1 MSLLTQIYTQKA
13 KYRTNQGRLTKA
25 QGTLRDLYSSRSSA
39 VRKFKAY
46 QEGDYATATSALTKA
61 QEAYTESV
69 DAFDIEKQNLTTKVQ
84 SFVDTYKLGIGSA
97 GGVRSRGG
105 TRVASADD
113 LPEVINLEDYMGE
126 GGQEKFNEI
135 ATSYYKSRVAEFNK
149 DERASREYYGYMNVV
164 ASGGAGSMM
173 STLYERAKPYI
184 EQFERTVTKPYETLV
199 SDVEDIGA
207 FAGEEGAY
215 GKAYANVESMAD
227 TLSTRRGEYE
237 SAAKQLRS
245 YYDVVYGTEGLNAQI
260 KSQIQALQGFRS
272 GMTSAQAAQAEAER
286 MYGVSNEQRKR
297 GTRASA
303 QRRSALTSRSSYA

>member
-61 QEAYTESV
+61 QEAYTGAV
-69 DAFDIEKQNLTTKVQ
+69 DAFDIEKGNLTTKVQ
-84 SFVDTYKLGIGSA
+84 NFVDTYKTGIGSA
-97 GGVRSRGG
+97 GGRSRGG

-135 ATSYYKSRVAEFNK
+135 ATNYYKSRVAEFNK

-184 EQFERTVTKPYETLV
+184 AQFERTVTKPYETLV
-199 SDVEDIGA
+199 SDVEDISA
-207 FAGEEGAY
+207 FTGGEGAY
-215 GKAYANVESMAD
+215 GKAYANVESMAG

-245 YYDVVYGTEGLNAQI
+245 YYDVVYGTEGINNQI
-260 KSQIQALQGFRS
+260 RSQFEAMRGFQR
-272 GMTSAQAAQAEAER
+272 GMTSAQTAQAEAER

-297 GTRASA
+297 GTRRSA

>member
-25 QGTLRDLYSSRSSA
+25 QGTLRNLYSSRSGA

-46 QEGDYATATSALTKA
+46 QEGDYATASSALTDA
-61 QEAYTESV
+61 QEAYTGAV
-69 DAFDIEKQNLTTKVQ
+69 DAFDIEKANLTTKVQ
-84 SFVDTYKLGIGSA
+84 NFVDTYKTGIGSA
-97 GGVRSRGG
+97 GGRSRGG
-105 TRVASADD
+105 TRLAAGSDE
-113 LPEVINLEDYMGE
+113 PETINLEDYMGE

-135 ATSYYKSRVAEFNK
+135 AKSYYKSRVAEFNK
-149 DERASREYYGYMNVV
+149 DERASREYYNYMNIV

-173 STLYERAKPYI
+173 STIYERAKPYI

-207 FAGEEGAY
+207 FVGEEGAY
-215 GKAYANVESMAD
+215 GKAYANVESMAG

-260 KSQIQALQGFRS
+260 KSQIQAMQGFRS

-297 GTRASA
+297 GTRRSA

>member
-25 QGTLRDLYSSRSSA
+25 QGTLRDLYSSRSGA

-61 QEAYTESV
+61 QEAYTGAV
-69 DAFDIEKQNLTTKVQ
+69 DAFDIEKANLTTKVQ
-84 SFVDTYKLGIGSA
+84 NFVDTYKTGIGSA
-97 GGVRSRGG
+97 GGRSRGG

-126 GGQEKFNEI
+126 SGQEKFNEI

-199 SDVEDIGA
+199 SDVEDISA
-207 FAGEEGAY
+207 FTGEEGAY
-215 GKAYANVESMAD
+215 GKAYANVESMAG
-227 TLSTRRGEYE
+227 TLSTRREEYE

-260 KSQIQALQGFRS
+260 KSQIQAMQGFRS

-297 GTRASA
+297 GTRRSA